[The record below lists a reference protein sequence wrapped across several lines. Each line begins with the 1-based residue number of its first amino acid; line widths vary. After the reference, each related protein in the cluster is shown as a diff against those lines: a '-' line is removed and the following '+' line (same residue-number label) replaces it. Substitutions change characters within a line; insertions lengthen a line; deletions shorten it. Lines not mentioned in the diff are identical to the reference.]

1 MKPTVSPKV
10 SVVIPAYNTER
21 YIGRAI
27 ESSLAQ
33 TERDIELLIVDDA
46 STDGTV
52 DVVRSFSDQRLKLMV
67 NERNRGPGYTR
78 NRAIREARGEWVAL
92 LDSDDWFAPE
102 RLERLL
108 HVARTESA
116 DLVADDM
123 HFIMDGANHP
133 WTTLLTLGNERGGG
147 IRHIDATKFV
157 ESNMP
162 GRRCVRL
169 GLTKPLI
176 RRSILSRRE
185 SAYKEDVRYAQDFL
199 LYLDCLMD
207 GARFVVVPEP
217 YYFYRRRQG
226 SLVTEGKLARLT
238 SYRKETLRLLQQ
250 ERVERTPGLARSL
263 SERLSAIEQRILYYR
278 VVQPLKERDLSRA
291 LGEMVHNPGFFGL
304 LMAQIPRIVRHRIVR
319 GTAKIGERVG

>member
-1 MKPTVSPKV
+1 MAPRVSI
-10 SVVIPAYNTER
+10 VIPAYNTER

-33 TERDIELLIVDDA
+33 TERDLELLVVDDA

-52 DVVRSFSDQRLKLMV
+52 DVVKSFSDRRLRLMG

-108 HVARTESA
+108 HVAQTESA

-123 HFIMDGANHP
+123 HFIMDGADHP
-133 WTTLLTLGNERGGG
+133 WTTLLTLGNDRGGG
-147 IRHIDATKFV
+147 IRHIDAVKFV

-162 GRRCVRL
+162 GRRCSRL

-176 RRSILSRRE
+176 RRNILSRRE
-185 SAYKEDVRYAQDFL
+185 SAYREDVRYAQDFL
-199 LYLDCLMD
+199 LYLDCLLD
-207 GARFVVVPEP
+207 GARFILVPEP

-238 SYRKETLRLLQQ
+238 SYRKETLRLLRQ
-250 ERVERTPGLARSL
+250 ERVERTPGLAQAL
-263 SERLSAIEQRILYYR
+263 SERLSTIEQRILYYR
-278 VVQPLKERDLSRA
+278 VIQPLKEKDLRRA
-291 LGEMVHNPGFFGL
+291 IDAIVKNPDFFTL
-304 LMAQIPRIVRHRIVR
+304 FAAQVPRILHHRILR
-319 GTAKIGERVG
+319 RIARVGSA